1 MVYVAEGNTTGEE
14 ILRNEHGSVRYL
26 RFLSHLGT
34 LVRLKG
40 CELYTGGLDKEEN
53 LDGEVSFYWQDDI
66 TEGTMHV
73 CVRERER
80 ARAWCV

>member
-1 MVYVAEGNTTGEE
+1 MVYVSEGNKTGEE

-26 RFLSHLGT
+26 KFVSQLGS

-40 CELYTGGLDKEEN
+40 CDVYTGGLDKEED

-66 TEGTMHV
+66 TEGV
-73 CVRERER
+73 WLVY
-80 ARAWCV
+80 